1 MTVAFCQEVGALAVE
16 VSGEVLPLA
25 AYGTLVGGDFDGLK
39 IVTKGG
45 IVGHTE
51 SAAKSVEFLLK

>member
-25 AYGTLVGGDFDGLK
+25 ASRTLVGGDFDGLK

-45 IVGHTE
+45 LVGNTE
-51 SAAKSVEFLLK
+51 SAAKCVEFLLK

>member
-39 IVTKGG
+39 IVTK
-45 IVGHTE
+45 
-51 SAAKSVEFLLK
+51 